1 MKFPYAMLR
10 DFVETDLDAE
20 RVGDLL
26 TMAGFELEGIEEVE
40 GDQVLD
46 IKVTSNR
53 GDGLS
58 VLGLAREVLAKD
70 SKAKASAL
78 YRESLAGFAI
88 GDESAGDVSER
99 VTVRVETDEC
109 PRYGCRL
116 FLDAPNKE
124 APEWLQKRLR
134 QAGQRPLGLLVD
146 LTNYVMLELGQPLHA
161 FDFAKVGDTIVVRGA
176 KAGERVTTLN
186 GVEHELKAGQMM
198 ICDAKKPVATPGIM
212 GGLETEVSD
221 STKDVLLE
229 SANFQNTSIRKLR
242 KELGLATEASYRFER
257 SVDPEG
263 VVRALN
269 RFAKL
274 LEESGGGE
282 SRVPGIVDA
291 YRSKPSQKTIA
302 VRLERTERLLGVDIT
317 LSEAKGYLERLG
329 FVVSDD
335 RQDTLKV
342 QVPTWRPDVVR
353 EDDVIEE
360 IGRVHGYEKI
370 PEKLPE
376 GVTTR
381 GGVTGL
387 PRLMDTLIERALRS
401 GFDQMINYSLRGP
414 HPLDQPA
421 GERIGPR
428 NPHSPESALLRNS
441 LLPGLAD
448 NAIRNGGKDVHL
460 FEIGRIFGKNPGG
473 KDEWVHFAMLSTGV
487 LAPSHWVKSDPG
499 QADFFSLK
507 GALETCLSFGNL
519 KPELVE
525 SKGADS
531 RLHPTRRADVEVSGS
546 WIGMIGQIHPD
557 LAKQIDLPAETFVA
571 EIAVELLEEA
581 LERAGEL
588 HYHPISRNPAVR
600 RDIAV
605 LLSKEIPYRDVEDR
619 IKKAIGEVGER
630 VWLFDVYEGKGIP
643 EGHHSLA
650 IALQL
655 RKFGENFTDEEA
667 NQVRDRAAAALEALG
682 GKLR

>member
-26 TMAGFELEGIEEVE
+26 TMAGFELEGIDEVE

-70 SKAKASAL
+70 PSSKPTRL
-78 YRESLAGFAI
+78 YDEAVRGFPI
-88 GDESAGDVSER
+88 GDESESEIARR
-99 VTVRVETDEC
+99 VTVKVETDEC
-109 PRYGCRL
+109 PRYACRL
-116 FLDAPNKE
+116 FIDVQNQPAPD
-124 APEWLQKRLR
+124 WIQKRLR
-134 QAGQRPLGLLVD
+134 QAGQRPLGVLVD

-161 FDFAKVGDTIVVRGA
+161 FDFDKVGNEIVVRGA
-176 KAGERVTTLN
+176 KKGEKVTTLN

-198 ICDAKKPVATPGIM
+198 ICDPKKPVATPGIM
-212 GGLETEVSD
+212 GGLETEVTD
-221 STKDVLLE
+221 STRNVLLE
-229 SANFQNTSIRKLR
+229 SANFQNTAIRKLR

-274 LEESGGGE
+274 LEESGVAG
-282 SRVPGIVDA
+282 SRVPGVVDV
-291 YRSKPSQKTIA
+291 YRLKPTKKEIE
-302 VRLERTERLLGVDIT
+302 VGLERTEMLLGLDVT
-317 LSEAKGYLERLG
+317 LAQARNYLERLG
-329 FVVSDD
+329 FTVSDD
-335 RQDTLKV
+335 GQDTVKV
-342 QVPTWRPDVVR
+342 VVPAWRPDVLR

-370 PEKLPE
+370 PEKLPQ
-376 GVTTR
+376 GSTTR
-381 GGVTGL
+381 GGVFGL
-387 PRLMDTLIERALRS
+387 PRLMDTLIDRMLKC
-401 GFDQMINYSLRGP
+401 GFDQMINYSLRGA
-414 HPLDQPA
+414 HPLDQPI
-421 GERIGPR
+421 GERLGPR

-441 LLPGLAD
+441 LLPGLAE
-448 NAIRNGGKDVHL
+448 NATRNGGKDVHL
-460 FEIGRIFGKNPGG
+460 FEVGRIFGKNSSG
-473 KDEWVHFAMLSTGV
+473 KDEWVHLGMLSTGA

-507 GALETCLSFGNL
+507 GVLETILSFGNAE
-519 KPELVE
+519 PTFVP
-525 SKGADS
+525 SKGEDP
-531 RLHPTRRADVEVSGS
+531 RFHPRRRADVEIDGQ
-546 WIGMIGQIHPD
+546 WIGMIGQLHPD
-557 LAKQIDLPAETFVA
+557 VAESIDLPAETYVA
-571 EIAVELLEEA
+571 EVAVELLQSA
-581 LERAGEL
+581 LEKAGEL

-605 LLSKEIPYRDVEDR
+605 LISKEVPFRDVEDR
-619 IKKAIGEVGER
+619 LRKALGEVGEKI
-630 VWLFDVYEGKGIP
+630 WLFDVYEGKGIP

-667 NQVRDRAAAALEALG
+667 NQVRDRAARALEALG